1 MALKF
6 FKELFGG
13 SEIDAVAEQLV
24 NELTRRY
31 PPVMA
36 KGEGRKLSP
45 QAVTNI
51 LEAVIGKAV
60 SKSQEWDLGV
70 VGKAKLGNGV
80 KWALK
85 EKGYPDKFIEIVTE
99 ALVVYMT
106 RRAAE
111 APKT

>member
-24 NELTRRY
+24 NEL
-31 PPVMA
+31 
-36 KGEGRKLSP
+36 
-45 QAVTNI
+45 

-70 VGKAKLGNGV
+70 VGKAKLGNSV

-85 EKGYPDKFIEIVTE
+85 EKGYPDKFIEVVTE
-99 ALVVYMT
+99 GLVVYMT
-106 RRAAE
+106 RRSSE
-111 APKT
+111 VSKG

>member
-1 MALKF
+1 
-6 FKELFGG
+6 
-13 SEIDAVAEQLV
+13 VAEQLV

-51 LEAVIGKAV
+51 LETVIGKAV